1 MQYYSIELGV
11 IDISFKITSLELLI
25 IFQQY
30 MNFIGY
36 THFVITVSLSCALSL
51 ARFYVKYKYLM
62 FKSKY
67 I

>member
-1 MQYYSIELGV
+1 
-11 IDISFKITSLELLI
+11 
-25 IFQQY
+25 